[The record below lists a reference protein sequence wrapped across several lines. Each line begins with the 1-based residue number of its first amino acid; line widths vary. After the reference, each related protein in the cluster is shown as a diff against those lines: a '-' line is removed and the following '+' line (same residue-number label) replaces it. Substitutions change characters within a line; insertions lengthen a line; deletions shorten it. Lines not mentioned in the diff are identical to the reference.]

1 MWHVLHAAPNCE
13 PQVSKY
19 LGLHGVEA
27 YAPQFPAPPRTKPGS
42 VRDRKHRWVFPG
54 YVFFKIEDGFTQW
67 DLIRWAPGVRR
78 MLQEDAS
85 PALLTDEVVDRIR
98 LRLAER
104 QLTQPRASLYKG
116 QRVVIQSGPLRM
128 VDAIFERNLDASQ
141 RVQVLVQLLGRP
153 LTVELDAAIVR
164 AAG

>member
-13 PQVSKY
+13 PQVCKF
-19 LGLHGVEA
+19 LGLHDIEG
-27 YAPQFPAPPRTKPGS
+27 YAPQFPPAPRTKRGS

-54 YVFFKIEDGFTQW
+54 YVFFKLPHGFTSW

-78 MLQEDAS
+78 MLHEDGA
-85 PALLTDEVVDRIR
+85 PALLGDDVIDHVRRRLSERELAPIR
-98 LRLAER
+98 PALR
-104 QLTQPRASLYKG
+104 KG
-116 QRVVIQSGPLRM
+116 QPIVIQSGPLRM
-128 VDAIFERNLDASQ
+128 VDAIFEKNLDASE

-164 AAG
+164 AAS